1 MYTQNITVKGSVKDS
16 KGEPLI
22 GVTILIKGTTTG
34 TVTDADGNFT
44 LNNVPN
50 NATLEISYVGMKTQ
64 SIPVNGR
71 TTINVIMEEE
81 TSYLDEVVVVG
92 YGTMKQRDLTG
103 AIATIKTEELL
114 AETPRSVQD
123 LLRANVAG
131 LNVGFAASAKGST
144 GFEIRGKNTLKAGS
158 EPLIVIDGVIYEGDL
173 TDINPM
179 DIASVDVLKDA
190 SSAAVYGAKAANGV
204 IVILTQKEGKVANL

>member
-1 MYTQNITVKGSVKDS
+1 MKKITFFNFIKGILFASLWIISLNMYTQNITVKGSVKDS

-173 TDINPM
+173 TD
-179 DIASVDVLKDA
+179 
-190 SSAAVYGAKAANGV
+190 
-204 IVILTQKEGKVANL
+204 